1 MADRVNWHLEILPPE
16 QRALWDSRISRGFSG
31 WVLYGGTALALRL
44 GHRRSVDF
52 DFFSAQPLSPLEF
65 SESQKLDGRILQAA
79 PNSLSLLHRGVKLSF
94 FGGLTLRVIR
104 TPDFLEHCPVASIE
118 DLAAC
123 KLAALVNRVELKD
136 YLDVLAIL
144 RHGMRLEE
152 MLGCAAAVYRG
163 NFPVAACLKSLTWF
177 EPTEL
182 SVLSKEDRQLLEKS
196 ALEVESIPEVIAT
209 PYSIGEV

>member
-16 QRALWDSRISRGFSG
+16 QRALWDSRISQGFSG

-52 DFFSAQPLSPLEF
+52 DFFSAQPLRPLEF
-65 SESQKLDGRILQAA
+65 AESQKLDGRILQAA
-79 PNSLSLLHRGVKLSF
+79 SNSLSLLHREVKLSF

-118 DLAAC
+118 DLAAS
-123 KLAALVNRVELKD
+123 KLAALVNRVEPKD

-152 MLGCAAAVYRG
+152 MLGCATAVYRG
-163 NFPVAACLKSLTWF
+163 DFPVAACLKSLTWF
-177 EPTEL
+177 EPPEL
-182 SVLSKEDRQLLEKS
+182 AVLSSEDRELLEKS
-196 ALEVESIPEVIAT
+196 ALDVESIPEVTAT
-209 PYSIGEV
+209 LFSIGEF